1 MPYFKDLNLLF
12 IHIPRTGGTSL
23 DTYFADKCNVIL
35 NEDILFGGSL
45 NHCKLKD
52 LYNNFN
58 IDFNNINIITV
69 VRNPYDRIISDLFF
83 YKLIN
88 TTMNSNEV
96 YNNVYKFLKTDENKY
111 ANHKLPQYLYLLN
124 NNIIDDKIIIMKTET
139 LKEDMIKNGYLDFN
153 NKVNVTFKDK
163 IDYMTLLNKQSIE
176 LINTYYAKDFE
187 YFNYTMIKSYVK
199 NKNHIIIQNLK
210 DLIFNHK

>member
-58 IDFNNINIITV
+58 IDFNNIKIITV

-88 TTMNSNEV
+88 TNMNSNEV
-96 YNNVYKFLKTDENKY
+96 YNNVYNFLKTDENKY

-139 LKEDMIKNGYLDFN
+139 LKEDMIKNGYIDFN

-210 DLIFNHK
+210 DLIIKHT